1 MEDTSKLPENDHASK
16 QSVAARAGEYPES
29 RALDTETTPNVVLFP
44 PLMLPRRHIA
54 VDGYSYPPV
63 CTEELVKNKSLF
75 TPRSDD
81 VIVTTHPRS
90 GTTWT
95 LEIVRQIHLAHHP
108 NLPAEHPLKTPDH
121 KISAPWINSWVHMTD
136 RNLDSDPS
144 PRLMKSHNQ
153 YCHLNLLPTD
163 RQTKVI
169 HVMRD
174 PRDVLCSMY
183 RHTQQSRTESVYAGT
198 FQELYHYFMTG
209 KKKGNYW
216 DYNLQYLRNV
226 NQHNILYLKYEDL
239 IRDKLG
245 GITQINSFLEY
256 PNLTEQQIGEI
267 DYKTT
272 FQVMKGTQRPLDGN
286 VLGKTGQGVV
296 VLSEEE
302 RKGISLR
309 TWTEFQSVIDMIPSS
324 YCQNLDSQI

>member
-1 MEDTSKLPENDHASK
+1 MEEIFKHPKNDHESK
-16 QSVAARAGEYPES
+16 QSGAARAGEYPES
-29 RALDTETTPNVVLFP
+29 RDTKTTPNVGLFP

-54 VDGYSYPPV
+54 VDSYSYPPV

-108 NLPAEHPLKTPDH
+108 GLPAEHPLKTCDH

-174 PRDVLCSMY
+174 PKDVLCSMY

-198 FQELYHYFMTG
+198 FQELYHFFMTG

-226 NQHNILYLKYEDL
+226 NQHKILYLKYEDL

-256 PNLTEQQIGEI
+256 
-267 DYKTT
+267 
-272 FQVMKGTQRPLDGN
+272 
-286 VLGKTGQGVV
+286 
-296 VLSEEE
+296 
-302 RKGISLR
+302 LR
-309 TWTEFQSVIDMIPSS
+309 RHI
-324 YCQNLDSQI
+324 

>member
-1 MEDTSKLPENDHASK
+1 MPKIRFLTHIFFSEQFRPYVASK
-16 QSVAARAGEYPES
+16 VLYKCGHCGNFKLKIES
-29 RALDTETTPNVVLFP
+29 LRPSGPKLRKISNTPNQKTGCGQKWVW
-44 PLMLPRRHIA
+44 PRQ
-54 VDGYSYPPV
+54 
-63 CTEELVKNKSLF
+63 KK
-75 TPRSDD
+75 
-81 VIVTTHPRS
+81 
-90 GTTWT
+90 
-95 LEIVRQIHLAHHP
+95 
-108 NLPAEHPLKTPDH
+108 LKTGPVWFLRDQIDVFFHVDSESPH

-174 PRDVLCSMY
+174 PKDVLCSMY
-183 RHTQQSRTESVYAGT
+183 RHTQQSRTESVYEGT
-198 FQELYHYFMTG
+198 FQELYHYFLTG

-256 PNLTEQQIGEI
+256 PTLTEQQVVEI
-267 DYKTT
+267 DYNTT
-272 FQVMKGTQRPLDGN
+272 TIR
-286 VLGKTGQGVV
+286 
-296 VLSEEE
+296 
-302 RKGISLR
+302 RLR
-309 TWTEFQSVIDMIPSS
+309 
-324 YCQNLDSQI
+324 